1 MKKCWYIVLLVL
13 YTTSC
18 ITPSRLGMNYKGQHI
33 YTSSTK
39 AVENQNIVL
48 TVNSL
53 TKEDVGYDVKGLQNR
68 FVSYIYKNP
77 ILANLIQKYPDLKID
92 IEIFP
97 SEKIKRTWIL
107 DAAFF
112 YPGCGA
118 LLPYTPWWGSTD
130 LLANMTIT
138 IPNIASDEYKF
149 NSSEPFKINFYPY
162 YNAGRVLTEKYS
174 AAYNKLF
181 DLIGKFNFNELAEK
195 AKIQSTSSFQY
206 DRRYSF
212 NHKSDVDN
220 DIPDLGLNN
229 QNRFALIIGNEDYAS
244 QQTELK
250 SEINVDFARNDASA
264 FEEYATKIL
273 GIPKENITL
282 LLDAT
287 TGKMK
292 QSLDKLSLLAKNSYG
307 NAEIFFYYAG
317 HGLPDDITKEPYLV
331 PVDVSGNN
339 ISNGIRLMDVYSKLT
354 EYPCKRITVFLDACF
369 SGGARSQG
377 LIAARGVKIRPKTSV
392 LKGNLV
398 VFSASS
404 EEQSS
409 LGYKDKEHGFFTYFL
424 LQKLKETKGKIS
436 YLELSDYL
444 TRQVGLKSV
453 SINDK
458 EQNPQTNVS
467 PDVIEIWQTWK
478 FE

>member
-1 MKKCWYIVLLVL
+1 MKKYWYILLLAL

-18 ITPSRLGMNYKGQHI
+18 VTPSRLGMNYKGQQI
-33 YTSSTK
+33 YTSSAKTI
-39 AVENQNIVL
+39 ENPNITL

-53 TKEDVGYDVKGLQNR
+53 TKEDVGYDAKRLQGR
-68 FVSYIYKNP
+68 FVNYVYKNP
-77 ILANLIQKYPDLKID
+77 ILSNLIQAYPDLKID

-97 SEKIKRTWIL
+97 SEKIKRSWIL

-118 LLPYTPWWGSTD
+118 FLPYTPWWGSTD
-130 LLANMTIT
+130 LLANISVT
-138 IPNIASDEYKF
+138 IPNITTNEYKF
-149 NSSEPFKINFYPY
+149 SSTESFKIKFYTY
-162 YNAGRVLTEKYS
+162 YTAGRILTEKYS
-174 AAYNKLF
+174 NAYNKLF
-181 DLIGKFNFNELAEK
+181 EQISKFNFSDLAEK
-195 AKIQSTSSFQY
+195 VKIQSTNPILY

-244 QQTELK
+244 QQTELTAE
-250 SEINVDFARNDASA
+250 SNVDFARNDASA
-264 FEEYATKIL
+264 FEEYATKVL

-317 HGLPDDITKEPYLV
+317 HGLPDDITKEPYLI
-331 PVDVSGNN
+331 PVDVSGSN
-339 ISNGIRLMDVYSKLT
+339 ISNGIKLMDVYSKLT

-377 LIAARGVKIRPKTSV
+377 LIAARGVKIRPKASV

-424 LQKLKETKGKIS
+424 LQKLKESKGKIN

-453 SINDK
+453 SINNK

-467 PDVIEIWQTWK
+467 PDVMEIWQTWK